1 MCVENQE
8 KIEALRFQEETLFR
22 VDLRQQEKKEGD
34 LENILKQD
42 ILIKD
47 LLAGSEQ
54 LLFSFIVPSTFCS
67 TDNINELQKLVTQG
81 CNKLQRKLLFADSL
95 AQLPYKIGVIRGIL
109 SNLVNV
115 LKQLDAASRRG
126 RVDLEEIKPA
136 HSHFI
141 ELQRATEG
149 LCRSSVFYL
158 ILSVLSSV
166 VCRGQSSLPA
176 LAVDLQKSCDLLQV
190 PFFLSSALLI
200 FFFTSSALLI
210 FVISHFLPIWLTT
223 IGCLRMQRW

>member
-1 MCVENQE
+1 M
-8 KIEALRFQEETLFR
+8 KEE
-22 VDLRQQEKKEGD
+22 
-34 LENILKQD
+34 LEDSLKQD

-81 CNKLQRKLLFADSL
+81 CNELQRKLLFADSL

-115 LKQLDAASRRG
+115 LKQLHAASKRR
-126 RVDLEEIKPA
+126 RINLKEIQPA
-136 HSHFI
+136 HNHFI

-149 LCRSSVFYL
+149 LCRWIEVF
-158 ILSVLSSV
+158 
-166 VCRGQSSLPA
+166 
-176 LAVDLQKSCDLLQV
+176 
-190 PFFLSSALLI
+190 FFIIRI
-200 FFFTSSALLI
+200 FFPS
-210 FVISHFLPIWLTT
+210 V
-223 IGCLRMQRW
+223 

>member
-1 MCVENQE
+1 MKEEEN
-8 KIEALRFQEETLFR
+8 
-22 VDLRQQEKKEGD
+22 
-34 LENILKQD
+34 LKQES
-42 ILIKD
+42 LIQD

-81 CNKLQRKLLFADSL
+81 CNELQRKLLFADSL

-126 RVDLEEIKPA
+126 RVDSEEIKPA

-149 LCRSSVFYL
+149 LCRSSVFFYL
-158 ILSVLSSV
+158 IFIS
-166 VCRGQSSLPA
+166 
-176 LAVDLQKSCDLLQV
+176 
-190 PFFLSSALLI
+190 
-200 FFFTSSALLI
+200 
-210 FVISHFLPIWLTT
+210 FVIC
-223 IGCLRMQRW
+223 CL

>member
-1 MCVENQE
+1 MKE
-8 KIEALRFQEETLFR
+8 EET
-22 VDLRQQEKKEGD
+22 
-34 LENILKQD
+34 NLKQES
-42 ILIKD
+42 LIRD

-115 LKQLDAASRRG
+115 LKHLDAASGRR
-126 RVDLEEIKPA
+126 RVSSKEIEPA
-136 HSHFI
+136 HNHFV

-149 LCRSSVFYL
+149 LCRWGFLYFSLFSLNICHSSEVTAVSLHWLWTCKRAAICCRCHY
-158 ILSVLSSV
+158 IASS
-166 VCRGQSSLPA
+166 Q
-176 LAVDLQKSCDLLQV
+176 
-190 PFFLSSALLI
+190 ALLHI
-200 FFFTSSALLI
+200 
-210 FVISHFLPIWLTT
+210 
-223 IGCLRMQRW
+223 

>member
-1 MCVENQE
+1 MKEEEN
-8 KIEALRFQEETLFR
+8 
-22 VDLRQQEKKEGD
+22 
-34 LENILKQD
+34 LKQES
-42 ILIKD
+42 LIKD

-115 LKQLDAASRRG
+115 LKHLDAASARR
-126 RVDLEEIKPA
+126 RVSSKEIEPA
-136 HSHFI
+136 HNHFV

-149 LCRSSVFYL
+149 LCRWGFCIFHRSVC
-158 ILSVLSSV
+158 S
-166 VCRGQSSLPA
+166 
-176 LAVDLQKSCDLLQV
+176 
-190 PFFLSSALLI
+190 
-200 FFFTSSALLI
+200 
-210 FVISHFLPIWLTT
+210 FVIPQRSQQSPCT
-223 IGCLRMQRW
+223 GCGLAKEL

>member
-1 MCVENQE
+1 MCFENQE

-126 RVDLEEIKPA
+126 RVDSEEIKPA

-149 LCRSSVFYL
+149 LCRSSVLFYF
-158 ILSVLSSV
+158 VLFFISLV
-166 VCRGQSSLPA
+166 ICRS
-176 LAVDLQKSCDLLQV
+176 
-190 PFFLSSALLI
+190 
-200 FFFTSSALLI
+200 
-210 FVISHFLPIWLTT
+210 
-223 IGCLRMQRW
+223 

>member
-1 MCVENQE
+1 MKEEEN
-8 KIEALRFQEETLFR
+8 
-22 VDLRQQEKKEGD
+22 LRQES
-34 LENILKQD
+34 
-42 ILIKD
+42 LIKD

-115 LKQLDAASRRG
+115 LKHLDAASGRR
-126 RVDLEEIKPA
+126 RVSSKEIEPA
-136 HSHFI
+136 HNHFV

-149 LCRSSVFYL
+149 LCRWFFVFFIVQFEHL
-158 ILSVLSSV
+158 FFP
-166 VCRGQSSLPA
+166 RGHSSLPA

-190 PFFLSSALLI
+190 PLYCFISSAAAYITLH
-200 FFFTSSALLI
+200 
-210 FVISHFLPIWLTT
+210 VFLKCCMYIV
-223 IGCLRMQRW
+223 